1 MITKNRFVFVSQGDD
16 SFFQMN
22 IIIYSVT
29 FEDDEDS
36 NLAAKVKS

>member
-1 MITKNRFVFVSQGDD
+1 MT
-16 SFFQMN
+16 

-36 NLAAKVKS
+36 NLAEKVKKLEVWRFW